1 MSFSNVLTVWADFCT
16 GWGNRRLEM
25 WCYFSLLTFYYSYFL
40 SRSSTAGLFVI
51 IKVFPMCSPWF
62 MLKQH
67 VIVLWK
73 WSCSYHF
80 QNSWLPPTLNFVP
93 RSRVHTFI
101 QDHEEK
107 RVADLPKVLPRV
119 RSHRLDDVPRVHRL
133 PSCAQDAWE
142 ASHAMT
148 PPLFSLNL
156 FQAHLYKCTIH
167 FKLHN
172 HLFETK
178 SVCPCLFY

>member
-1 MSFSNVLTVWADFCT
+1 MSFSNVLIVWADFCT

-93 RSRVHTFI
+93 RSRAHTFI

-107 RVADLPKVLPRV
+107 TCCGSAKSSAAGEISPSWWCPESSSSSQL
-119 RSHRLDDVPRVHRL
+119 RSRCLRSLACND
-133 PSCAQDAWE
+133 S
-142 ASHAMT
+142 ASFFFKPVSS
-148 PPLFSLNL
+148 PPL
-156 FQAHLYKCTIH
+156 
-167 FKLHN
+167 
-172 HLFETK
+172 
-178 SVCPCLFY
+178 